1 MAIAPIDLQAVFTQ
15 VDKVGKTQVAQKEGQ
30 ALAQAMQGVQIQK
43 KNEEQVKQVSEPPSS
58 GDGAEKIKDQKK
70 EQDSK
75 QGQKGSGKGQKDDPK
90 ESVSVLRDPNLGNRI
105 DISL

>member
-15 VDKVGKTQVAQKEGQ
+15 VDKVGKAQVAQKEGQ
-30 ALAQAMQGVQIQK
+30 ALAQAMQGVQLQK
-43 KNEEQVKQVSEPPSS
+43 KNEEQVRQVSEPPSS
-58 GDGAEKIKDQKK
+58 GEGMEKIKDQKK

-75 QGQKGSGKGQKDDPK
+75 QGKKGSGKGQQGASD
-90 ESVSVLRDPNLGNRI
+90 ETVSVFKDPNLGNRI